1 MNEEIFTLNN
11 TINLEIIKKTI
22 WGPIKMFRGQRCL
35 LTKLDDLNSILKGH
49 MIEEKN

>member
-1 MNEEIFTLNN
+1 MNEENFTLNS

-22 WGPIKMFRGQRCL
+22 REPTKMFRGQRCL